1 MAGKSHI
8 PRLSHMIQAME
19 RIRELTAG
27 TDIAAFEEDWQKQWL
42 VERGMQI
49 ITEATR
55 HLPDDLKARHTGIPW
70 KDIWGLGNVLRH
82 DYEGVAPK
90 LLWKIVHEDFAAL
103 EQVCRAELEA
113 SGPDARRT
121 EE

>member
-8 PRLSHMIQAME
+8 PRLSRFATIQAE

-55 HLPDDLKARHTGIPW
+55 HPPPA
-70 KDIWGLGNVLRH
+70 
-82 DYEGVAPK
+82 
-90 LLWKIVHEDFAAL
+90 
-103 EQVCRAELEA
+103 
-113 SGPDARRT
+113 
-121 EE
+121 

>member
-55 HLPDDLKARHTGIPW
+55 HPPPA
-70 KDIWGLGNVLRH
+70 
-82 DYEGVAPK
+82 
-90 LLWKIVHEDFAAL
+90 
-103 EQVCRAELEA
+103 
-113 SGPDARRT
+113 
-121 EE
+121 